1 MYITIIKETNAVIYL
16 PLSCTQN
23 GRTPLME
30 ASFEGHVDI
39 VRILI
44 EAKAQINTQDKV

>member
-1 MYITIIKETNAVIYL
+1 MYITIINETNAVIYL

-23 GRTPLME
+23 GWTPLMR
-30 ASFEGHVDI
+30 ASFDGHVDI

-44 EAKAQINTQDKV
+44 EAKAQINIQEEV